1 MELLNKIKLQ
11 YPTEKVT
18 NWRYL
23 YTFKSVVFNRQDVKR
38 APSSSLFVGRFKHGT
53 H

>member
-11 YPTEKVT
+11 YPTKEVT
-18 NWRYL
+18 DWRYL
-23 YTFKSVVFNRQDVKR
+23 YTFKSVVFNRQDIKK
-38 APSSSLFVGRFKHGT
+38 ANSITLFLGRFKHGT